1 MSVLFVTLF
10 DKNYLVKGISMIDSL
25 LGNSIEHKILILSLD
40 VKTYET
46 LNAYF
51 TKNDRIV
58 IKQIDF
64 ISPQILTKISNDRS
78 YREFCWALSSI
89 LSYTI
94 LTKQN
99 LDVIY
104 LDADLYFFN
113 SVELLISKCVMYN
126 AAITPH
132 RFSEIY
138 RQLEVNGKFNVQWV
152 YFKNNEIGRKVALD
166 WMTDCIISTEYN
178 PAAGVVGDQ
187 KYLDSW
193 PSRYK
198 NILEI
203 SDEGAGLAPWN
214 QSGVV
219 VRKIEKSLYVGAE
232 EKLVFYH
239 FHSLN
244 IYFNLLVLPVSSN
257 YRLGKEVF
265 DLIYTKYVKELNRVR
280 SELGI
285 STPLII
291 STGTISIFLNLLQV
305 FLVQITQ
312 SMIWQRIKKLF

>member
-1 MSVLFVTLF
+1 
-10 DKNYLVKGISMIDSL
+10 
-25 LGNSIEHKILILSLD
+25 
-40 VKTYET
+40 
-46 LNAYF
+46 
-51 TKNDRIV
+51 
-58 IKQIDF
+58 
-64 ISPQILTKISNDRS
+64 
-78 YREFCWALSSI
+78 
-89 LSYTI
+89 
-94 LTKQN
+94 
-99 LDVIY
+99 
-104 LDADLYFFN
+104 
-113 SVELLISKCVMYN
+113 MYN

>member
-89 LSYTI
+89 LSYTT

-138 RQLEVNGKFNVQWV
+138 RQLE
-152 YFKNNEIGRKVALD
+152 
-166 WMTDCIISTEYN
+166 
-178 PAAGVVGDQ
+178 
-187 KYLDSW
+187 
-193 PSRYK
+193 
-198 NILEI
+198 
-203 SDEGAGLAPWN
+203 
-214 QSGVV
+214 
-219 VRKIEKSLYVGAE
+219 
-232 EKLVFYH
+232 
-239 FHSLN
+239 
-244 IYFNLLVLPVSSN
+244 
-257 YRLGKEVF
+257 
-265 DLIYTKYVKELNRVR
+265 
-280 SELGI
+280 
-285 STPLII
+285 
-291 STGTISIFLNLLQV
+291 
-305 FLVQITQ
+305 
-312 SMIWQRIKKLF
+312 